1 MREGR
6 AGAIA
11 LRLAST
17 LAALGGFLD
26 ALGGLLLSLPRFA
39 LYLLRRKH
47 WRSLLESALAA
58 PRPALPPPP
67 PHPSRPKRSPSSTIF
82 LSVGDAS
89 AEGHAIRLLQETNA
103 RRANLRWIGFGG
115 GRLRAAGCDVRVD
128 LVSLGLIGFTAV
140 FRAVPRLLGVVATFD
155 RILRK
160 EKPALVV
167 LLDYPGLHLILARLA
182 RRRGV
187 PVLYYIAPQVW
198 GWAPWRVRRMRRDL
212 ARVLCILPF
221 EAPWFERNGVPATHV
236 GHPLADALEK
246 VPRVTSPDP
255 DLLVLLPGSRRKE
268 IRANLPSQVRIFE
281 RLRAQHPKLHAVV
294 AHTRADFGPFLKELA
309 GPGVVVSARDFH
321 GPLSRARLVLAKSG
335 TGILEVAHH
344 VVPLVVLYR
353 VRRPLAS
360 LSRFVLCT
368 PWFASI
374 NLIANREV
382 VPEFCFDSD
391 GIEEEIASRAAALL
405 GDGPARE
412 EVKRGL
418 EAIQPAFDS
427 PGTAARAAACLLDAL
442 GPRETREP

>member
-11 LRLAST
+11 PRLAST
-17 LAALGGFLD
+17 LAALGAFLD
-26 ALGGLLLSLPRFA
+26 ALGGLLLALPRFA
-39 LYLLRRKH
+39 VYLLRRRH

-58 PRPALPPPP
+58 PRPALAPPLRHPP
-67 PHPSRPKRSPSSTIF
+67 RPKPRPPTTIYQ
-82 LSVGDAS
+82 SRGPQS
-89 AEGHAIRLLQETNA
+89 AQGPPGRLHPETHPPRTNH
-103 RRANLRWIGFGG
+103 RWIGFGG
-115 GRLRAAGCDVRVD
+115 ERLRAAGCDVRFD
-128 LVSLGLIGFTAV
+128 LVGLGLIGFTVV
-140 FRAVPRLLGVVATFD
+140 FWAIPRLLRVVATFD

-221 EAPWFERNGVPATHV
+221 EAPWFQKNGVPATHV

-246 VPRVTSPDP
+246 VPRSRAPDP

-281 RLRAQHPKLHAVV
+281 RLRAQHPKLHAIV
-294 AHTRADFGPFLKELA
+294 AHTRADLGPFLKELA
-309 GPGVVVSARDFH
+309 GPGIEVSARDFH

-344 VVPLVVLYR
+344 AIPLLVLYR

-360 LSRFVLCT
+360 LARFFLCT

-382 VPEFCFDSD
+382 VPEFCFDGD
-391 GIEEEIASRAAALL
+391 GSEAAIAERAAALL
-405 GDGPARE
+405 AEGSERE
-412 EVKRGL
+412 GSKRDL
-418 EAIQPAFDS
+418 EAVREAFDA
-427 PGTAARAAACLLDAL
+427 PGTAARAATALLEAL
-442 GPRETREP
+442 RHP